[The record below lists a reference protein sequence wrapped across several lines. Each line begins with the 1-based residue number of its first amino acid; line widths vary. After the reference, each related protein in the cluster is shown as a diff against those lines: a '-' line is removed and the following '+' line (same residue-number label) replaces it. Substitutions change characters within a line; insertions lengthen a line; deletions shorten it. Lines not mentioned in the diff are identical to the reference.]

1 MKYYLFMN
9 KETIFFILIT
19 LWYLNRKRISKH
31 LLLIY
36 KKLFLYSKDFN
47 NIWRFITIGDFDSDS
62 DNSENDNMSDVDNE
76 ELRVEKV
83 LPKYEDKFLSEIRNM
98 EKDYVFNE
106 LEMEIKKEKYN
117 EIIHKLVN
125 ESNISHE
132 NYKQKA
138 QEESLAFII
147 KEHLRNIKNCF
158 VMEHTPLGNVLMIY
172 DLERET
178 FKYYS
183 DNAIPYRYLEV
194 VGRKY
199 VKQFN
204 CRQIFV
210 DMEDEIKF
218 AEDRWEKE
226 RKEKEERDIE
236 EKREKEEAI
245 KNQKPIEVKKSVFA
259 KFKSYNRESGTGH
272 VNIAAPPKNSIPNK
286 ALTEKQENEKILL
299 KDRANRYTYEGKF
312 ANFSF
317 LKKADKKIFDNK
329 LRISFSDFK
338 KMQTN
343 KEIN

>member
-9 KETIFFILIT
+9 KETIFFMILAM
-19 LWYLNRKRISKH
+19 WYLNRYRLAK
-31 LLLIY
+31 Y
-36 KKLFLYSKDFN
+36 LFLLYINLSVYNKNFN
-47 NIWRFITIGDFDSDS
+47 DIWRFITIGELE
-62 DNSENDNMSDVDNE
+62 SENESVKDNTSDVDNE
-76 ELRVEKV
+76 EVRIEKE

-106 LEMEIKKEKYN
+106 KEMVIKKEKYN
-117 EIIHKLVN
+117 EIINKLVN

-138 QEESLAFII
+138 EEESLAFII
-147 KEHLRNIKNCF
+147 KEHLQNLRNCF
-158 VMEHTPLGNVLMIY
+158 VMEYTPLGNVLMIY

-194 VGRKY
+194 VARKY

-218 AEDRWEKE
+218 AEDKWEKE

-245 KNQKPIEVKKSVFA
+245 KNKKPCEVKKSVFA

-343 KEIN
+343 KLI

>member
-47 NIWRFITIGDFDSDS
+47 DIWRFITIGDFDSDS
-62 DNSENDNMSDVDNE
+62 DNSENDNISSDVDNE
-76 ELRVEKV
+76 ELRLEKV

-117 EIIHKLVN
+117 EIINKLVN

-138 QEESLAFII
+138 EEESLAFII
-147 KEHLRNIKNCF
+147 KEHLKNLRNCF

-343 KEIN
+343 K

>member
-1 MKYYLFMN
+1 MN

-47 NIWRFITIGDFDSDS
+47 DIWRFITIGDFDSDS
-62 DNSENDNMSDVDNE
+62 DNSENDNISSDVDNE
-76 ELRVEKV
+76 ELRLEKV

-117 EIIHKLVN
+117 EIINKLVN

-138 QEESLAFII
+138 EEESLAFII
-147 KEHLRNIKNCF
+147 KEHLKNLRNCF

-312 ANFSF
+312 ANFNF

-343 KEIN
+343 K

>member
-1 MKYYLFMN
+1 MN

-47 NIWRFITIGDFDSDS
+47 DIWRFITIGDFDSDS
-62 DNSENDNMSDVDNE
+62 DNSENDNISSDVDNE
-76 ELRVEKV
+76 ELRLEKV

-117 EIIHKLVN
+117 EIINKLVN

-138 QEESLAFII
+138 EEESLAFII
-147 KEHLRNIKNCF
+147 KEHLKNLRNCF

-343 KEIN
+343 K

>member
-1 MKYYLFMN
+1 MN